1 MSPNDGQLVWSK
13 STISLRPKAFCYTTP
28 NDLSIHRN
36 WPSGSA
42 AYLAMM
48 IHVKIISLT
57 VNRLIYIVIIAQY
70 LLSVWITEFSFT
82 MNRSL
87 CNSACYSEYILM
99 TYVDF
104 IPLRQDFNTWFI
116 SHIHIHKHQFL
127 HVDETQNCRNI
138 TVYELIQP
146 EQKYGLH

>member
-82 MNRSL
+82 MNKSL
-87 CNSACYSEYILM
+87 YNSTCCAEYNLM
-99 TYVDF
+99 DYIDF
-104 IPLRQDFNTWFI
+104 TPLRQNVNTWLI
-116 SHIHIHKHQFL
+116 THIYINKHQFL
-127 HVDETQNCRNI
+127 HVDVTQNYTNI
-138 TVYELIQP
+138 TVYGFILP
-146 EQKYGLH
+146 EQK